1 MRITYLYRSGRKS
14 RLAEPGEGP
23 TEFFYGYQQLR
34 AKCLDVHILED
45 ADIGMA
51 PPLSPLPRLIGKLSA
66 ILGGLPVGM
75 AAGLLMGGHC
85 NMLKDAGCLVATT
98 NGMGMALA
106 MARACGRLK
115 APVLLLA
122 MGLLPHRPSRL
133 QLWLYRRLAKHISIA
148 CISRGE
154 AEFLRYIFAE
164 QTISYV
170 PFGVDKTFWHPA
182 PPDIVEEPFVLAIG
196 NDLSRDWA
204 TLVEAWSPDLP
215 KLKIITDLPVPV
227 APPNVEV
234 VRGDWRTG
242 VLTDEE
248 LRELY
253 WRATA
258 VLVPL
263 KQTIQPSGQS
273 SCLQAMACG
282 KSVVLSDTAGLW
294 DRDLMVNKRSILLVP
309 PGDAF
314 ALNAVV
320 RFLLASPDL
329 RQRLG
334 KEARTVVV
342 EHLNIDMMAKRLACL
357 LKRNYD

>member
-75 AAGLLMGGHC
+75 AAGLLMGRHC
-85 NMLKDAGCLVATT
+85 HRLKDAGCLVATT

-154 AEFLRYIFAE
+154 AEFLSKLFPGEDIPYI
-164 QTISYV
+164 
-170 PFGVDKTFWHPA
+170 PFGVDHRFWLQTDGLGA
-182 PPDIVEEPFVLAIG
+182 SDYALAIG
-196 NDLSRDWA
+196 NDLARDWG
-204 TLVEAWSPDLP
+204 TLVAAWRPDFP
-215 KLKIITDLPVPV
+215 TLKIVTNLTIP
-227 APPNVEV
+227 AHGSNIEV
-234 VRGDWRTG
+234 IRGDWRTQ
-242 VLTDEE
+242 VFSDEE
-248 LRELY
+248 IRDLY
-253 WRATA
+253 RGARF
-258 VLVPL
+258 VIVPL
-263 KQTIQPSGQS
+263 HDTIQPAGQS
-273 SCLQAMACG
+273 ACLQAMACG
-282 KSVVLSDTAGLW
+282 RPVILSSIMGLW
-294 DRDLMVNKRSILLVP
+294 DRDLMQDGVNVLFVAPHDVAALTEAASRLLF
-309 PGDAF
+309 DAKLCERIGRNARARVESDF
-314 ALNAVV
+314 NTDAMAAAL
-320 RFLLASPDL
+320 
-329 RQRLG
+329 
-334 KEARTVVV
+334 RTVL
-342 EHLNIDMMAKRLACL
+342 EAASKS
-357 LKRNYD
+357 